1 MGLSFMR
8 KNALCGYETIVSH
21 SAKKNG
27 FIENLVV
34 TKFSIKPNEFA
45 SDDAE
50 LILVATLSMH
60 HGCGD
65 LAPF

>member
-8 KNALCGYETIVSH
+8 KNALWDTKQSYHTAQKRNE
-21 SAKKNG
+21 

-34 TKFSIKPNEFA
+34 TKFSINPNEFA

>member
-34 TKFSIKPNEFA
+34 TKFSINPNEFA

-50 LILVATLSMH
+50 LILGATLSMH